1 MSFILDALKKAES
14 ERSRASGPV
23 LVDVR
28 IAPPRRRLPAWAWVL
43 GAVLVANLA
52 LLSWL
57 VLRTPPAVVAGQAAA
72 PVPAAAQGAATN
84 GGVQRVPSPVPM
96 PGPVAPAAPAA
107 MQAAPYVTPEPSL
120 PLVDPARS
128 TTPTAP
134 PVVKPVPR
142 SGGALLTAKQ
152 LQATGVS
159 LPPLLLNLHVYDPS
173 PSLRYVLMNGLRL
186 AEGEFTP
193 DGIKV
198 DTITEDGVVLEARG
212 HRFVLPAGA
221 E

>member
-52 LLSWL
+52 VLSWL
-57 VLRTPPAVVAGQAAA
+57 VLRSSPAPVIAAA
-72 PVPAAAQGAATN
+72 PATPAALPPGSEPA
-84 GGVQRVPSPVPM
+84 GVQRVPAAALPAATL
-96 PGPVAPAAPAA
+96 PVAP
-107 MQAAPYVTPEPSL
+107 YVPPHATPEPTL
-120 PLVDPARS
+120 PAADALPVNPPAVAMPPPAARPAPR
-128 TTPTAP
+128 TGNALPTA
-134 PVVKPVPR
+134 R
-142 SGGALLTAKQ
+142 Q
-152 LQATGVS
+152 LQAMGVS

-173 PSLRYVLMNGLRL
+173 PELRYVLLNGLRL
-186 AEGEFTP
+186 TQGEFTP

-198 DTITEDGVVLEARG
+198 DTITEQGVVLEARG
-212 HRFVLPAGA
+212 QRFLLPAGA